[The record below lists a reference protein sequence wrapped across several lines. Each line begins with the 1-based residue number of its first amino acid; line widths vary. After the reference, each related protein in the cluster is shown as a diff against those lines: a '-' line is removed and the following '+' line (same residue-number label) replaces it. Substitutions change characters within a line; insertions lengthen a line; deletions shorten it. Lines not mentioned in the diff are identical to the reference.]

1 MLATRIPQ
9 PRRGSTRKRAWR
21 LMKRAY
27 NALKKNG
34 NIPEFLLDQFWNVHA
49 DLANRGYPLHRC
61 LSLRI
66 IQAEWNMDYNTREQT
81 LKELRDL
88 RNDLIAINKRR
99 KEKLALC
106 GVSKV

>member
-1 MLATRIPQ
+1 MIATRIPQ

-21 LMKRAY
+21 LIKRAY
-27 NALKKNG
+27 AALKKNG
-34 NIPEFLLDQFWNVHA
+34 NIPEILLDKFWNIHA

-61 LSLRI
+61 LSRRI
-66 IQAEWNMDYNTREQT
+66 IEAEWNMARYTKEQT

-88 RNDLIAINKRR
+88 RNDLVAINKRR
-99 KEKLALC
+99 KEKIALC